1 MDPIMAFC
9 SNLREKVLWLKL
21 ISYLLF
27 IESFYLISSKDIFMY
42 GTNLDYY
49 GHLINTDTFNTSL
62 IRPEMYQ
69 IIENFDVNYKFKS
82 FLYNYLINI
91 FF

>member
-1 MDPIMAFC
+1 
-9 SNLREKVLWLKL
+9 
-21 ISYLLF
+21 
-27 IESFYLISSKDIFMY
+27 MY

-69 IIENFDVNYKFKS
+69 IFENFDVQY
-82 FLYNYLINI
+82 
-91 FF
+91 